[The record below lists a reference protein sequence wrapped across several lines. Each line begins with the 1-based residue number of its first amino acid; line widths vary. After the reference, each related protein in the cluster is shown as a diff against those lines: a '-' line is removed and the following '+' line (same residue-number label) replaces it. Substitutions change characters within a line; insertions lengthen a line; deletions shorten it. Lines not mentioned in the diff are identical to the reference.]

1 MIVLKLVQPGEFNG
15 PFVYG
20 IWLFRC
26 EELKKPLTLCLQWR
40 IIHVFCVEPLLSG
53 IYNIRTVIYSSVIR

>member
-1 MIVLKLVQPGEFNG
+1 MIVLKLVEPGEFNG

-26 EELKKPLTLCLQWR
+26 EELKKPFNSLFAVEDYTCVLCR
-40 IIHVFCVEPLLSG
+40 ATLSG